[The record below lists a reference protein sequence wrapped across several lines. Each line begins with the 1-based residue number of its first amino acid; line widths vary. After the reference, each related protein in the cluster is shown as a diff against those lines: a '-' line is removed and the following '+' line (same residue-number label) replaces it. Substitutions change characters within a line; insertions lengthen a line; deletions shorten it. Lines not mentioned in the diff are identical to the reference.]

1 MDALDSLVLGI
12 VQGFTEFLPVSSS
25 GHLELGKIVLGDS
38 SIPKES
44 MLFTVVLHFATALS
58 TVIVFREDIFEI
70 ISDLLKFQWNTNT
83 QFIVKI
89 IVSMFPAAMVGLFFE
104 KELEVLF
111 SSNILLVGAMLL
123 ITGLLLLLAD
133 RATNTIKQVEHRSAF
148 IIGISQALAMLP
160 GISRSGATISTA
172 VLLGIDKTK
181 AARFSFL
188 MVIPLIFGKIFKDIL
203 SGELAYSTSQFT
215 SLSLG
220 FIAAFF
226 SGLIAC
232 TWMIRLVKKSQL
244 KYFAIYC
251 AAVGLV
257 VIISTFFK

>member
-1 MDALDSLVLGI
+1 
-12 VQGFTEFLPVSSS
+12 
-25 GHLELGKIVLGDS
+25 
-38 SIPKES
+38 
-44 MLFTVVLHFATALS
+44 
-58 TVIVFREDIFEI
+58 
-70 ISDLLKFQWNTNT
+70 
-83 QFIVKI
+83 
-89 IVSMFPAAMVGLFFE
+89 
-104 KELEVLF
+104 
-111 SSNILLVGAMLL
+111 
-123 ITGLLLLLAD
+123 
-133 RATNTIKQVEHRSAF
+133 
-148 IIGISQALAMLP
+148 MLP

-203 SGELAYSTSQFT
+203 SGELAYSSSQFT

-257 VIISTFFK
+257 VIMSTFFK